1 MFTDNCHNRAGDFVD
16 AFMALMVVETAKK
29 VDGGLPS
36 SILMQMYFWV
46 VVDLV
51 IGFIPFLGDVFDALI
66 KANARNAVIL
76 EDHLRAKGKI
86 NLHKSGQ
93 PVPDL
98 DPSDPQ
104 TFDRL
109 QSEAP
114 PEYSTSDR
122 HGNGHGHP
130 QSSGVTQ
137 APAMPPRPAQA
148 QVHDD
153 RRGGGGFFGFG
164 GSKKGR
170 PADVEM
176 GRDDGT
182 PARK

>member
-1 MFTDNCHNRAGDFVD
+1 
-16 AFMALMVVETAKK
+16 MALMVVETAKK

-36 SILMQMYFWV
+36 SVLMQMYFWV

-51 IGFIPFLGDVFDALI
+51 IGFIPFLGDMFDALI

-76 EDHLRAKGKI
+76 EDHLREKGKL
-86 NLHKSGQ
+86 NLRKSGQ
-93 PVPDL
+93 PLPDV
-98 DPSDPQ
+98 DPSDPN

-114 PEYSTSDR
+114 PEYSHTDR
-122 HGNGHGHP
+122 HGDGHTHQ

-137 APAMPPRPAQA
+137 PPTMPPRPAQA

-153 RRGGGGFFGFG
+153 RRGGGGGGGFFGF

-176 GRDDGT
+176 GRDDRT
-182 PARK
+182 SARR

>member
-1 MFTDNCHNRAGDFVD
+1 
-16 AFMALMVVETAKK
+16 MALMVVETAKK

-36 SILMQMYFWV
+36 SVLLQMYFWV
-46 VVDLV
+46 VVYLF
-51 IGFIPFLGDVFDALI
+51 IGVVPFLGDLFDALI

-86 NLHKSGQ
+86 NLRQSGQ
-93 PVPDL
+93 PLPDL

-104 TFDRL
+104 PFDRL

-114 PEYSTSDR
+114 PEYSRSDR
-122 HGNGHGHP
+122 HGHP

-137 APAMPPRPAQA
+137 APTMPPRPAQA

-153 RRGGGGFFGFG
+153 RRGGGGG
-164 GSKKGR
+164 GLF
-170 PADVEM
+170 
-176 GRDDGT
+176 
-182 PARK
+182 